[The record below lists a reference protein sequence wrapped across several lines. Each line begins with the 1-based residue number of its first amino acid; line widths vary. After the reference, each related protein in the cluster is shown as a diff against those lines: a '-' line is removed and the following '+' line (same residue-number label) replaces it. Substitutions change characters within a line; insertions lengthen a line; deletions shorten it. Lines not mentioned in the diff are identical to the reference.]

1 MFDFDV
7 AVAFLINSFYG
18 SEDKKCLAVPQ
29 AIFKKATTASS
40 SVFY

>member
-1 MFDFDV
+1 MFDFD
-7 AVAFLINSFYG
+7 VAFLINSFYG
-18 SEDKKCLAVPQ
+18 SEDKKAVPQ